1 MYSFI
6 LAIHVFLALGI
17 TLLVLM
23 QRSEGGALGG
33 LGGNANAT
41 NFLTGRQAGDF
52 LSKATGYLFAAFV
65 ITSLTLV
72 IMAKAQ
78 LKAEKQSTGII
89 PIATQQ
95 PATPVSSEQQ
105 PVIPEIPEGE

>member
-6 LAIHVFLALGI
+6 LTIHVFLALGI

-41 NFLTGRQAGDF
+41 NFLTGRQTGDF
-52 LSKATGYLFAAFV
+52 LSKATGYLFVAFIV
-65 ITSLTLV
+65 TSLTLV
-72 IMAKAQ
+72 ILAKAQ
-78 LKAEKQSTGII
+78 LKAEKQTTGLI
-89 PIATQQ
+89 PIAAQE
-95 PATPVSSEQQ
+95 PAPIVPEQ
-105 PVIPEIPEGE
+105 PVEPQIPEGE

>member
-52 LSKATGYLFAAFV
+52 LSKATGYLFVAFIV
-65 ITSLTLV
+65 TSLTLV
-72 IMAKAQ
+72 IIAKAQ
-78 LKAEKQSTGII
+78 LKAEKQTTGLI
-89 PIATQQ
+89 PVATQQ
-95 PATPVSSEQQ
+95 APAAPEQ
-105 PVIPEIPEGE
+105 PAIPETPEGE

>member
-6 LAIHVFLALGI
+6 LTIHVFLALGI

-41 NFLTGRQAGDF
+41 NFLTGRQTGDF
-52 LSKATGYLFAAFV
+52 LSKSNRVFIRCFYRNKFNSCYFGKSSTKGRKTNNGSYSYCGTG
-65 ITSLTLV
+65 TRPH
-72 IMAKAQ
+72 
-78 LKAEKQSTGII
+78 STGT
-89 PIATQQ
+89 AC
-95 PATPVSSEQQ
+95 
-105 PVIPEIPEGE
+105 

>member
-52 LSKATGYLFAAFV
+52 LSKATGYLFTAFI

-78 LKAEKQSTGII
+78 MKAETQSTGLI
-89 PIATQQ
+89 PITAQQQAPATQ
-95 PATPVSSEQQ
+95 EDQ
-105 PVIPEIPEGE
+105 PVIPEGE